1 MSIAV
6 LKEYISVKNIIV
18 FALILVGLKFVSQIS
33 NILMLFFASYVI
45 ACSFNPIV
53 NKLEKKM
60 KRPLAVALLLLAIVL
75 VLFIFFIPVIVLSA
89 QQIKALLTHLPAHI
103 TNAQNY
109 LLNINILGN
118 NLASLFES
126 SSIFDNLSAF
136 ASDIVNHSITA
147 TIGLAGAVVNFF
159 AFCLITYYFML
170 DEQHIKNS
178 LIKLF
183 PRKEGNSVGE
193 IAETVSK
200 KIGGYV
206 IAQVV
211 TMTSVGLI
219 FTIALLCMKV
229 EYAIVLGL
237 ITGIMDIVPVVGPA
251 IAFVI
256 SIAVCWHYGLP
267 IIIGIIIAYLFAQWA
282 ENNLV
287 RPYVFGK
294 FLDLHPLV
302 IFFSLFVTAKFLG
315 VIGVIFAPAIAA
327 TICVLVDE
335 LYIKNLDKNEELP
348 ASK

>member
-18 FALILVGLKFVSQIS
+18 FALVLLGFKFMSQIS

-53 NKLEKKM
+53 NKMQKKM
-60 KRPLAVALLLLAIVL
+60 KRSLAVALLLLGIVL
-75 VLFIFFIPVIVLSA
+75 ALFIFFIPVIVLSV
-89 QQIKALLTHLPAHI
+89 QQIKMLLSNLPAHI
-103 TNAQNY
+103 AVAKDFF
-109 LLNINILGN
+109 LNFTILGYDI
-118 NLASLFES
+118 SSMIES
-126 SSIFDNLSAF
+126 SSLFDNLSEF
-136 ASDIVNHSITA
+136 ASNIVNHSITA
-147 TIGLAGAVVNFF
+147 TIGLAGALVNFF
-159 AFCLITYYFML
+159 AFGLITYYFML
-170 DEQHIKNS
+170 DEEHIKNS

-183 PRKEGNSVGE
+183 PKKDGANVGE

-219 FTIALLCMKV
+219 FTIALLCMRV
-229 EYAIVLGL
+229 EYAVVLGL
-237 ITGIMDIVPVVGPA
+237 ITGILDIVPVVGPA
-251 IAFVI
+251 IAFII

-335 LYIKNLDKNEELP
+335 LYIKNLDKHEELP
-348 ASK
+348 VTK